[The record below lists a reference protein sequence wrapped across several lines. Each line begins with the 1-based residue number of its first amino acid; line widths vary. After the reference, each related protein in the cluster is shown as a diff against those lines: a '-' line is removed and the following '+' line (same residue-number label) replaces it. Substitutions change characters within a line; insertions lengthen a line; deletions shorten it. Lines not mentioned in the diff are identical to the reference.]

1 MDENRIDEIIAKL
14 FKIEAVAVGIQNDA
28 EREKIEYA
36 ELMMKKTQEFD
47 ENLERETAEKLEQLR
62 EQLNADKKA
71 EMHIMKDD
79 IYDQTSKMEELYETN
94 HEQWV
99 NDIVESILKE

>member
-14 FKIEAVAVGIQNDA
+14 LKIEAAAVGIQNDA
-28 EREKIEYA
+28 EKEKMEYA
-36 ELMMKKTQEFD
+36 EQLVKRTQEFD
-47 ENLERETAEKLEQLR
+47 EALEKETTDKLEKLR
-62 EQLNADKKA
+62 EQLKADKKA
-71 EMHIMKDD
+71 EMHVMKDD
-79 IYDQTSKMEELYETN
+79 IFDQTSKMEELYETN